1 MIQIDVQTANRLE
14 KGSHL
19 RTPGNP
25 APPSGK
31 QKCFKWIDSNKN
43 RGLTD
48 VSPKLGIPCACGLVR
63 RESPVNGNCSG
74 PEVRLWEVIPIR
86 LQFWRLPGYP
96 ESSRYLINP
105 VLGTWYSNPAGK
117 LNKTPQRHGIGLRQC
132 LM

>member
-74 PEVRLWEVIPIR
+74 PEVRLWEVCRPDLVTPVTRRSRKPLGRIVAM
-86 LQFWRLPGYP
+86 
-96 ESSRYLINP
+96 SSKWLDQAP
-105 VLGTWYSNPAGK
+105 PK
-117 LNKTPQRHGIGLRQC
+117 P
-132 LM
+132 